1 MNNFLKLFS
10 ILFFLSFTLCS
21 AYIVYAQNH
30 SLNNLLT
37 DEDAVIISDKNGKII
52 FSKNSSKK
60 LVPAS
65 TLKVLTSLAA
75 IHFLG
80 SDFRFKTEFHMDNN
94 SNLKIKGFGDPLMI
108 SEIVEEISSALCNNL
123 KKNKIVINNI
133 ILDDSYFDHLI
144 KIPGTNLSD
153 QPYDAP
159 NGALCVNFNT
169 FYFKRFKN
177 SYISAEAQTPLLSC
191 ALKKIRKTSSNS
203 GRIVFSHNKNEYT
216 LYAGEMFLFFLKK
229 HGAKITGN
237 IKTGHINKK
246 DRLILVY
253 ESNFSLSKIIS
264 KLLEYSNNFMANQ
277 LFITMGANLFGP
289 PGTIEKGKL
298 ALLDYADQTLGIKDI
313 NIVEGSGISRQNK
326 ISAMDMDKILSEFKP
341 YRKLMRTVGNEY
353 YKTGTLNGIATRVGY
368 IDNGK
373 EDISR
378 YVILLNRSGKSM
390 GDIMK
395 LVRDIFN
402 KKQYPKQ
409 NSFLKKINH
418 LKG

>member
-1 MNNFLKLFS
+1 MNNFLKLFL
-10 ILFFLSFTLCS
+10 ILFFLSFTLSS

-75 IHFLG
+75 IHYLG
-80 SDFRFKTEFHMDNN
+80 SDFRFKTEFHMDND
-94 SNLKIKGFGDPLMI
+94 SNLKIKGFGDPLLI
-108 SEIVEEISSALCNNL
+108 SEIVEEISITLCNNL

-144 KIPGTNLSD
+144 KMPGTNLSN

-169 FYFKRFKN
+169 LYFKRFKN
-177 SYISAEAQTPLLSC
+177 SYISAEAQTPLLPC
-191 ALKKIRKTSSNS
+191 ALKKIRKTFNNS

-237 IKTGHINKK
+237 IKTGDINKK

-277 LFITMGANLFGP
+277 LFITMGANVFSP

-313 NIVEGSGISRQNK
+313 NIAEGSGISRQNK
-326 ISAMDMDKILSEFKP
+326 ISAMDMDKILSQFKP
-341 YRKLMRTVGNEY
+341 YRNLMRTMGNEY
-353 YKTGTLNGIATRVGY
+353 YKTGTLNNIATRVGY
-368 IDNGK
+368 IDNGN

-378 YVILLNRSGKSM
+378 YVIMLNRSGKSM
-390 GDIMK
+390 DSIMK
-395 LVRDIFN
+395 LVRDI
-402 KKQYPKQ
+402 
-409 NSFLKKINH
+409 LK
-418 LKG
+418 